1 MSHKHMGKAQNLYCR
16 LSTGVDDIAA
26 QADNL
31 HRAGEDVYSQAG
43 RAVPTI

>member
-1 MSHKHMGKAQNLYCR
+1 MT
-16 LSTGVDDIAA
+16 LSNTATA

-31 HRAGEDVYSQAG
+31 HRAGEGVYAQAG